1 LRKIEL
7 SDKSSEDIE
16 LDKRAAERAAAHKE
30 MKLAIGTSAHHAA
43 VRKHTLASEAHAK
56 ALNIAQKAST
66 RSRK

>member
-1 LRKIEL
+1 M

-16 LDKRAAERAAAHKE
+16 LDKLAAERATAHKE
-30 MKLAIGTSAHHAA
+30 MKLAIGTASHHAA

-56 ALNIAQKAST
+56 ALMIAQKAAT